1 MPINGG
7 FMSRYFVP
15 LAVVLALGAPRIAAA
30 ADCDTLGLG
39 TLVYAQVGDTQTN
52 LMKRMGRALRE
63 NTAKPLTLVWRTS
76 PSCVNIDQIFL
87 QTPIPAATVMQ
98 YVPSVAEDA
107 TWTPASPTLTC
118 TIPAGGKIPDIANS
132 ALFNSACPNGGT
144 TPAHVRAVNGATQAY
159 VLAVPEASTQ
169 TAITFEEA
177 YFVFGFGSAGMVTPW
192 VDEAQMFIR
201 ALTTSTL
208 LAWAANISVPGPKW
222 KGQQQM
228 GSMGSSL
235 VVSMLAASTSPQA
248 AIGILGAEVY
258 DGERTRLSAL
268 AYRAKG
274 QYAAYYP
281 DSTSTSRDKKNVR
294 DGHYTVWSPTV
305 WMDRIT
311 GTTPLNA
318 DARYVVDLITSDPA
332 VTPAP
337 NFDPLT
343 FVAAVG
349 LVPVC
354 AMRVQRSFEGGPLSL
369 YTPPASC
376 TCEYESLVDTTIC
389 ATCSLSQPCTT
400 GVCRNGYC
408 EAQ

>member
-1 MPINGG
+1 MTRLFAIGALV
-7 FMSRYFVP
+7 FA
-15 LAVVLALGAPRIAAA
+15 LAVPRAASA

-39 TLVYAQVGDTQTN
+39 TLVYAQVGDTQSN
-52 LMKRMGRALRE
+52 LMKRLGRALRG
-63 NTAKPLTLVWRTS
+63 NTARPLTLVFRTS

-98 YVPSVAEDA
+98 YVPSTTEDA
-107 TWTPASPTLTC
+107 GWTPASPTLTC
-118 TIPAGGKIPDIANS
+118 TIPAGAGVVPDVANS

-144 TPAHVRAVNGATQAY
+144 TPAHVKTTNGATQAY
-159 VLAVPEASTQ
+159 VFAVPEASTQ

-177 YFVFGFGSAGMVTPW
+177 YFVFGFGTAGMVTPW
-192 VDEAQMFIR
+192 NDEAQLFIR

-222 KGQQQM
+222 KGAQQT
-228 GSMGSSL
+228 GTMGSSL
-235 VVSMLAASTSPQA
+235 VVSRLASSTSPEK

-258 DGERTRLSAL
+258 DNERNRLNVL

-281 DSTSTSRDKKNVR
+281 DSTATSRDKKNVR

-305 WMDRIT
+305 WMDRVN
-311 GTTPLNA
+311 GATPLNA
-318 DARYVVDLITSDPA
+318 DARYIVDLLTSAPT

-337 NFDPLT
+337 NFDMLGIIT
-343 FVAAVG
+343 AGG

-369 YTPPASC
+369 YTPPAGC
-376 TCEYESLVDTTIC
+376 TCKYERLVDTTSC
-389 ATCSLSQPCTT
+389 ATCSPTQACTT
-400 GVCRNGYC
+400 GVCRDGFC
-408 EAQ
+408 EAP